1 MTKNTVFIGRKP
13 VMAYV
18 MAVMTAFKD
27 NPEEVIIKARG
38 RSISTAVD
46 VAEVTR
52 NNYLTDLTSHISI
65 STEKLEGETG
75 PRNVSAI
82 EIVLRKK
89 KQK

>member
-1 MTKNTVFIGRKP
+1 MKKNTVFIGRKP

-27 NPEEVIIKARG
+27 NPDEVTIKARG

>member
-1 MTKNTVFIGRKP
+1 MKKNTVFIGRKP

-27 NPEEVIIKARG
+27 NPDEVTIKARG

-82 EIVLRKK
+82 EIILRKN

>member
-89 KQK
+89 K